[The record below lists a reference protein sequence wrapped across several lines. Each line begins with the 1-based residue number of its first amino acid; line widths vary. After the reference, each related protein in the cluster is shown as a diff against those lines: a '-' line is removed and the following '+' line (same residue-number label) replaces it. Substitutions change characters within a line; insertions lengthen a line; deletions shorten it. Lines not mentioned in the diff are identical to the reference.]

1 MNVFSP
7 MFDEVE
13 PEASRRHFPAPLR
26 ARREERRPASS
37 SPARSDVTSKEET
50 TMARNPLTASRPGFG
65 VLGGNDPFLSLHR
78 EMNRLFDDVLR
89 GTAVPAAAGSQ
100 AQGDVGNFVNASMN
114 VSETE
119 KEIRI
124 TAELPGVTEQDIDV
138 SLDDDVLTIRGE
150 KKFERTDDKEN
161 FHFVERSYGTFQR
174 SLRLPFSVDPEQV
187 QASFENGVLTVTVP
201 KTGRQE
207 RSRRIQVQGR
217 GAAGQGTRSVQG
229 GQAASGGGSAEGED
243 ASSRP
248 KRRST

>member
-1 MNVFSP
+1 
-7 MFDEVE
+7 
-13 PEASRRHFPAPLR
+13 
-26 ARREERRPASS
+26 
-37 SPARSDVTSKEET
+37 
-50 TMARNPLTASRPGFG
+50 MARNPLTPFGSGFG
-65 VLGGNDPFLSLHR
+65 TPGGSDPFLSLHR

-89 GTAVPAAAGSQ
+89 GTGLPAATGN
-100 AQGDVGNFVNASMN
+100 QGQGRVGNFVNASMN

-119 KEIRI
+119 NEIRI

-174 SLRLPFSVDPEQV
+174 SLRLPFPVAPEQV
-187 QASFENGVLTVTVP
+187 QARFENGVLTVTLM

-217 GAAGQGTRSVQG
+217 GAGGQSTQDGQGA
-229 GQAASGGGSAEGED
+229 AASKNARGEQDGGAPDNTPGSA
-243 ASSRP
+243 SS
-248 KRRST
+248 